1 MNLNLNRRLM
11 KLSPTRVLLGGY
23 CLIILIGAVL
33 LTLPAASKSGEFTS
47 FTDAFFTAASAT
59 CVTGLVRFDTFSYWS
74 LFGQI
79 VILLL
84 IQIGGMGF
92 MTITI
97 FLACFTGKKIGLTP
111 RFLMQE
117 SVSAPQVGGI
127 VRMTRFILLGT
138 LPSSLEAPSFWRSGS
153 ARSWG
158 WAAAFTMRFFTPF
171 RLSAMPVL
179 ICLGFRGSF
188 LP

>member
-97 FLACFTGKKIGLTP
+97 FLACFTGKKIGLRRGSLCRNRFRRP
-111 RFLMQE
+111 R
-117 SVSAPQVGGI
+117 
-127 VRMTRFILLGT
+127 
-138 LPSSLEAPSFWRSGS
+138 
-153 ARSWG
+153 
-158 WAAAFTMRFFTPF
+158 WAAS
-171 RLSAMPVL
+171 SA
-179 ICLGFRGSF
+179 
-188 LP
+188 